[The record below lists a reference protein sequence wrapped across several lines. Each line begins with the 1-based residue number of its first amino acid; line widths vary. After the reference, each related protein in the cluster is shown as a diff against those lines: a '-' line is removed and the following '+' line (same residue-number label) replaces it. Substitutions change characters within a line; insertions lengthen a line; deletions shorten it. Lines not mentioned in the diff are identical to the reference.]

1 VEPKTIQ
8 QMNTARATMRGVN
21 QKPLPP
27 GVVTN
32 HPNGGL
38 TVKSATGNEYSVRP
52 NGTLKAYSNGTQS
65 VNFRSNGRVAAVH
78 GLGIDIR
85 RGAAGQRTIVSS
97 RPDHSVLVS
106 TAPHRGYLERT
117 VVSGNRTVIQRTYAA
132 AGRTFTR
139 AFLGYS
145 YAGLMLPQYVPGL
158 YYPAEF
164 YGWAYYGWATPA
176 AYAWGW
182 AAQPW
187 YGFYGGYLTPNAAYA
202 SGFAWLTDYVLS
214 QTLADGYAD
223 QQMQDP
229 DAAPSDDANA
239 DPNPAPADDAVYAQA
254 DTPITPELKDQ
265 IAAEVQH
272 QLAYESAVV
281 SGAAQPSVGEFPASL
296 RFNRVFV
303 VASILDVATPDQQ
316 ACALT
321 PGDVL
326 RLQAAPP
333 EGSGT
338 ADLQVASSHRQDC
351 PAGIVVTIS
360 LVDLQE
366 MQNSLRAQLD
376 AGLQAL
382 HTNQAQGGLPPAP
395 ASSMGETQ
403 PSSLGAPEAD
413 PNVAALLDAQQQQA
427 SRTETAAIQA
437 VFPVKQQ

>member
-1 VEPKTIQ
+1 
-8 QMNTARATMRGVN
+8 MRGVN
-21 QKPLPP
+21 QKPLPG

-38 TVKSATGNEYSVRP
+38 TVKTASGSEYTARP
-52 NGTLKAYSNGTQS
+52 NGTLKTYSNGTQS
-65 VNFRSNGRVAAVH
+65 VNFRPNGRVAAVH
-78 GLGIDIR
+78 GPAIDIR

-97 RPDHSVLVS
+97 RPDHSTLVS
-106 TAPHRGYLERT
+106 TAPHHGYLERT
-117 VVSGNRTVIQRTYAA
+117 VVSGNRTVVQRTYV
-132 AGRTFTR
+132 AGGRVFTR
-139 AFLGYS
+139 AYLGYP
-145 YAGLMLPQYVPGL
+145 YAGLMLPQYVPGF
-158 YYPAEF
+158 YYPAAF
-164 YGWAYYGWATPA
+164 YGWAYYGWATQVV
-176 AYAWGW
+176 YGWGW
-182 AAQPW
+182 EAQPW

-214 QTLADGYAD
+214 QTLADAYAD
-223 QQMQDP
+223 QQAQDP
-229 DAAPSDDANA
+229 GAAPSDEAA
-239 DPNPAPADDAVYAQA
+239 GDPNAAPADDTVYAQA

-296 RFNRVFV
+296 KFNRIFV
-303 VASILDVATPDQQ
+303 VANILDVATSDQQ
-316 ACALT
+316 NCALT

-360 LVDLQE
+360 LLDLQE

-382 HTNQAQGGLPPAP
+382 HTDQGQGGLPTAP
-395 ASSMGETQ
+395 ASSMGATQ